1 MRSGTKSGWPVRQS
15 QTARIPRRQGVT
27 LADIT
32 LTAFT
37 LCNTLRVLAYL
48 TKIAKTATDRNGAE
62 SISLAT
68 WALFLLSNISAIA
81 YAVVNQQDHVM
92 ADSFLGNTESCVSL
106 HFSWAGEG

>member
-1 MRSGTKSGWPVRQS
+1 
-15 QTARIPRRQGVT
+15 VT

-48 TKIAKTATDRNGAE
+48 PQIAKTATDRNGAE

-81 YAVVNQQDHVM
+81 YALVNQQDHVM
-92 ADSFLGNTESCVSL
+92 AAMFLGNTVCCVVIISIGAWKRSQYRNRL
-106 HFSWAGEG
+106 AGSEPYRAALRPNAP